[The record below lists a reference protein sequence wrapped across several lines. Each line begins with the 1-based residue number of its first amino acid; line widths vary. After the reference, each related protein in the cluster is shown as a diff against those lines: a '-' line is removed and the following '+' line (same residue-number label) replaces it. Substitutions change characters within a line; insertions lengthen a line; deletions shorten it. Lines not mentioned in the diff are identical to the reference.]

1 MKRGLLILLLAL
13 TASIAAFW
21 VTRNQCQCAMKA
33 DASAHDGDTMLPE
46 LDWLHR
52 ELKLDDAQFAK
63 VKELHLAYRPTCEA
77 LCLKVRV
84 ARSKLKT
91 LATKGDITSPE
102 FEAALQEQAA
112 VHVECQKALLMH
124 LHRTA
129 DVMTVAQS
137 QQYLDTML
145 PQVIGVAAE
154 PAQHGH

>member
-1 MKRGLLILLLAL
+1 MKRGLLILFLAIA
-13 TASIAAFW
+13 ASIGAFW
-21 VTRNQCQCAMKA
+21 VTRNQCQCAMNA
-33 DASAHDGDTMLPE
+33 DAAAHDGDTMLPE
-46 LDWLHR
+46 LEWLHN
-52 ELKLDDAQFAK
+52 ELKLDDVQFAK

-77 LCLKVRV
+77 LCKKVVVARNKLKV
-84 ARSKLKT
+84 
-91 LATKGDITSPE
+91 LATKGNITSPE

-129 DVMTVAQS
+129 AVLTTTQS

-154 PAQHGH
+154 PARHGH